1 MPPDRSPACSE
12 GAAVIRFTSHSAEET
27 EQFAEQFAKRLRP
40 GDVIACFGG
49 MGMGKT
55 VFAHGLARGLGLSDE
70 VSSPTFALVQEYTD
84 GNIPLYHFD
93 MYRVSDFDSLYSTG
107 FFDYLEQDGV
117 LLIEWSEQIESALPP
132 GAIRLSF
139 ARLDDNTRELTI
151 EGEEI

>member
-70 VSSPTFALVQEYTD
+70 VSSPTFALVWNRK
-84 GNIPLYHFD
+84 G
-93 MYRVSDFDSLYSTG
+93 SC
-107 FFDYLEQDGV
+107 
-117 LLIEWSEQIESALPP
+117 
-132 GAIRLSF
+132 
-139 ARLDDNTRELTI
+139 
-151 EGEEI
+151 